1 LRSAPARGARANTAT
16 CSPPACSCSAGLT
29 SIRGTS
35 GFWGASYGGYLAALG
50 LGRDSDVFAAGVDL
64 HGVHDRLPAIN
75 PSQLAHAI
83 VGDGITEDELKEALH
98 VQFQSSPIG
107 AIDTWRSPVLLIHGD
122 DDRTVDF
129 RQTIDLRARLVAKG
143 VRVEEL
149 VLPDEVHDS
158 LLWRS
163 WNSAATAAA
172 EFFESALSMTPR

>member
-1 LRSAPARGARANTAT
+1 
-16 CSPPACSCSAGLT
+16 
-29 SIRGTS
+29 
-35 GFWGASYGGYLAALG
+35 
-50 LGRDSDVFAAGVDL
+50 
-64 HGVHDRLPAIN
+64 
-75 PSQLAHAI
+75 
-83 VGDGITEDELKEALH
+83 

>member
-1 LRSAPARGARANTAT
+1 M
-16 CSPPACSCSAGLT
+16 
-29 SIRGTS
+29 
-35 GFWGASYGGYLAALG
+35 
-50 LGRDSDVFAAGVDL
+50 
-64 HGVHDRLPAIN
+64 
-75 PSQLAHAI
+75 
-83 VGDGITEDELKEALH
+83 
-98 VQFQSSPIG
+98 
-107 AIDTWRSPVLLIHGD
+107 LLIHGD

-163 WNSAATAAA
+163 WKAAATAAA